1 MSSLYMYTYR
11 MAYTSI
17 AWNPHM
23 HMSIDMSDH
32 EHMVRVN
39 QKRFPINYKMINKH
53 GLGPYGDESYTIY
66 VYTT

>member
-1 MSSLYMYTYR
+1 
-11 MAYTSI
+11 
-17 AWNPHM
+17 M

-32 EHMVRVN
+32 EHIVRVN
-39 QKRFPINYKMINKH
+39 QKRFPINYRMINKH